1 MTKTSIDGFNE
12 LFMGEMP
19 KESVMLVTGAE
30 GTLKSSLVLNVIS
43 NALSD
48 NDEHGLYVTLEEDED
63 SLLRTMGSIN
73 IKKPSSLHIF
83 DYKDIRSEWDGQD
96 LDMAKITAN
105 MIDYYKDKYGSFT
118 VFALDS
124 LNAFYSLSNQ
134 DNFRK
139 DIYNFFMMLRDQK
152 LMSVLILECS
162 NIHNKFVCVQDQMG
176 QSERYLADGIIEL
189 GIVENQE
196 RVKRYIQIKKMRAVK
211 HKMEK
216 HQLIVGEDG
225 LSVLG
230 PVY

>member
-12 LFMGEMP
+12 LFMGEIP
-19 KESVMLVTGAE
+19 KESVMLVTGTE
-30 GTLKSSLVLNVIS
+30 GTLKSSVVLNVIS

-63 SLLRTMGSIN
+63 SLLRTMKSVN

-83 DYKDIRSEWDGQD
+83 DYKDIRSEWGGQE
-96 LDMAKITAN
+96 LDMAKITAD

-124 LNAFYSLSNQ
+124 LNAFYSLTNQ
-134 DNFRK
+134 ANIRK
-139 DIYNFFMMLRDQK
+139 NIYDFFMMLRDKK
-152 LMSVLILECS
+152 LTSVLILESS
-162 NIHNKFVCVQDQMG
+162 NHRNKLVCVQDQMG
-176 QSERYLADGIIEL
+176 QPERYLADSIIEL

-216 HQLIVGEDG
+216 HQLIVGKDG